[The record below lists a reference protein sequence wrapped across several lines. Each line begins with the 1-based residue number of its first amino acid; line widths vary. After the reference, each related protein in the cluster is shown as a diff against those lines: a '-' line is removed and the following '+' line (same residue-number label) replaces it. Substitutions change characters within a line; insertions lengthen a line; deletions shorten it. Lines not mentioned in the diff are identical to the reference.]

1 MISDTADFKHL
12 NHPSD
17 DMDFAW
23 DKPPPYE
30 LHSSSTLLSSS
41 CTVQADGTLNI
52 DLTSSAPTELEQSL
66 PVHPPTGLESGVRI
80 PRRCPR
86 LNVVVQVVGS
96 RGDVQP
102 FIALGTA
109 LQQYGHRVR
118 LATHDVFADFV
129 RKSGLEFYPIG
140 GDPEELM
147 SYMVRNPGLL
157 PSLNSLKGGEISR
170 KRRMIHKML
179 QGCWNSC
186 ILPDLVSHEPFVAN
200 AIIANPPSFAHVH
213 CAQALGIP
221 VHMMFTMPWTAT
233 RAFPHP
239 LTNVKATDIQQS
251 QANYL
256 SYGLVNIMTWQ
267 GLGDVI
273 NLWRVKDLELEP
285 VHPSMGPDLV
295 DWLRLPVTYCW
306 SPALVP
312 KPHDWGSNI
321 DICGFFM
328 REEPVYTPLE
338 ELSTFLRR
346 GTVPLYVGFG
356 SIVLENAKRTTEII
370 LEACRK
376 ANVRVIISRGWSK
389 LGGNDPNT
397 EHVFY
402 LGDCPHEWLFKHVSA
417 VVHHGGAGT
426 TACGL
431 YNARPTVIVPFFGDQ
446 PFWGNV
452 VASNGAGPAP
462 IPHKS
467 LSSQNLADAI
477 KFCLSS
483 EAQQAARA
491 VADQMRCENG
501 VDMAVQSFH
510 RHVNSSNMN
519 CDMSPQ
525 DVADWVCRSP
535 ESGLDMKVSHAALR
549 NLTSSG
555 QLKLANAIPYRPKQY
570 NMDLERWDPLTAG
583 ASASLGIVTDFTSAL
598 GGTFVNPFKKARQA
612 RLAGSDSA
620 SSSLAAAGAVGQG
633 VAAMASSVGKGAF
646 VSMPLALAEGFRY
659 APKLYGDD
667 VKDHGKVKDWK
678 SGGMIAAK
686 NFGTGFYEGITDIVT
701 KPRDGA
707 KKEGAVG
714 FMKGVGKGSLNMVTK
729 PGSAMFG
736 LMAYPAQGI
745 YKSIKSC
752 NKSTVPNKIQ
762 AEKIA
767 CFRCQRSAGRSSV
780 LESD

>member
-1 MISDTADFKHL
+1 MPSDAVDFKHSK
-12 NHPSD
+12 PPPD
-17 DMDFAW
+17 EVDFAW
-23 DKPPPYE
+23 DTPPPYE
-30 LHSSSTLLSSS
+30 LHSSSALLDSS

-52 DLTSSAPTELEQSL
+52 DLTSSAPFELEQSF
-66 PVHPPTGLESGVRI
+66 PAPPPTALESDVRV

-86 LNVVVQVVGS
+86 LNVVVHVVGS

-157 PSLNSLKGGEISR
+157 PSLNSLKGGDIPR
-170 KRRMIHKML
+170 KRRMIHEML

-186 ILPDLVSHEPFVAN
+186 LLPDPVSNEPFVAN

-213 CAQALGIP
+213 CAQALGVP

-239 LTNVKATDIQQS
+239 LTNVKARDIQQS

-256 SYGLVNIMTWQ
+256 SYGVVNMMTWQ

-273 NLWRVKDLELEP
+273 NLWRTKDLGLDP
-285 VHPSMGPDLV
+285 VHPTMGPDLV
-295 DWLRLPVTYCW
+295 DWLKLPVTYCW

-312 KPHDWGSNI
+312 KPQDWGPNI

-328 REEPVYTPLE
+328 REEPVYTPPE
-338 ELSTFLRR
+338 ELSRFLHA
-346 GTVPLYVGFG
+346 GDVPVYVGFG
-356 SIVLENAKRTTEII
+356 SIVLENAKRMTEII
-370 LEACRK
+370 LEACKK

-397 EHVFY
+397 ENVFY
-402 LGDCPHEWLFKHVSA
+402 LGDCPHEWLFKQVSA

-467 LSSQNLADAI
+467 MSSQNLAEAI
-477 KFCLSS
+477 EYCLSS

-491 VADQMRCENG
+491 VADQMRRENG
-501 VDMAVQSFH
+501 VDVAVQSFH

-519 CDMSPQ
+519 CDTSPQ
-525 DVADWVCRSP
+525 DAADWVCRSP
-535 ESGLDMKVSHAALR
+535 GSGMDMKLSHAALR
-549 NLTSSG
+549 NLTTSG
-555 QLKLANAIPYRPKQY
+555 QVKLTNAIPYRPKEY
-570 NMDLERWDPLTAG
+570 NMDVERWDPLTAG
-583 ASASLGIVTDFTSAL
+583 ASATLGIVTDFTSAL
-598 GGTFVNPFKKARQA
+598 GGTFVNPFKKVRQA
-612 RLAGSDSA
+612 RLAGSDGA

-633 VAAMASSVGKGAF
+633 VAAMATSISKGAL
-646 VSMPLALAEGFRY
+646 VSMPLALAEGLRQ
-659 APKLYGDD
+659 APKLYGDE

-678 SGGMIAAK
+678 SGGVVAAK
-686 NFGTGFYEGITDIVT
+686 NFGTGFYEGLTDIVT
-701 KPRDGA
+701 KPREGA
-707 KKEGAVG
+707 KKEGALG
-714 FMKGVGKGSLNMVTK
+714 FMKGVGKGSLNLVAK

-745 YKSIKSC
+745 YKSIKSSQK
-752 NKSTVPNKIQ
+752 NAVPNKIR

-767 CFRCQRSAGRSSV
+767 CFHCEEPTGRPPVPKSG
-780 LESD
+780 